1 MKIGVF
7 ARLLAVCGYAF
18 LLSPMALVFVM
29 SLSADSYLTFPPSG
43 WSLRWFAALA
53 GNARMLDA
61 ARTSVILAGVVTL
74 IALVLGV
81 PAALAVARRR
91 VPGIVPVLLS
101 APLLLPTLVL
111 GLGLLMALQP
121 LSLVATWPGLVL
133 AHLVVVL
140 PFVVRIMTTAL
151 TALPPELEAAAATLG
166 AAPGRVFW
174 RITLPLAIPGA
185 IAAATLAFLV
195 SFDEVVISLFLVGP
209 RLTTLSVA
217 LFRYTES
224 RTDPLVAAIA
234 VALIGITAIVI
245 LAVDRAVGF
254 SRTVGRI

>member
-1 MKIGVF
+1 MRIGAFTLGF
-7 ARLLAVCGYAF
+7 ATCGYVF
-18 LLSPMALVFVM
+18 LLSPMLLVMVM
-29 SLSADSYLTFPPSG
+29 SLSADQYLTFPPSG
-43 WSLRWFAALA
+43 WSLRWFAAL
-53 GNARMLDA
+53 GDNAALLQA
-61 ARTSVILAGVVTL
+61 ARTSLILAGTVTL
-74 IALVLGV
+74 VALAVGL

-91 VPGIVPVLLS
+91 VPGFVSVLLS

-111 GLGLLMALQP
+111 GLALLMALQP

-140 PFVVRIMTTAL
+140 PFVVRIMTTSLQAL
-151 TALPPELEAAAATLG
+151 APELDEAASTLG
-166 AAPGRVFW
+166 ARPFTVFW
-174 RITLPLAIPGA
+174 RVTLPLAMPGV

-224 RTDPLVAAIA
+224 RTDPLVAAVAVTLIA
-234 VALIGITAIVI
+234 ITAVVI
-245 LAVDRAVGF
+245 LAVDRLVGF